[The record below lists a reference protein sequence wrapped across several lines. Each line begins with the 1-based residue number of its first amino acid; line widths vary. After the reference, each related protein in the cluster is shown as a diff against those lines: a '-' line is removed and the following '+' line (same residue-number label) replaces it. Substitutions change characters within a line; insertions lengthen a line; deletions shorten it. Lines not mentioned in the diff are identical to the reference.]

1 MNNSLLVPDLC
12 RVKTERNCK
21 RIEWTGKNTPLEK

>member
-12 RVKTERNCK
+12 RVKTER
-21 RIEWTGKNTPLEK
+21 IEWTGKNTPLEK